1 MQSRT
6 QAIDFKK
13 YMRHVLTAG
22 GALLLVAAA
31 GLDRAGPNGW
41 PGGMT
46 DPAQQVRALTR

>member
-1 MQSRT
+1 MTSRT
-6 QAIDFKK
+6 EATDLKK

-46 DPAQQVRALTR
+46 DPMQQVRALTR

>member
-22 GALLLVAAA
+22 
-31 GLDRAGPNGW
+31 PNGW

-46 DPAQQVRALTR
+46 DPVQQVRALTR